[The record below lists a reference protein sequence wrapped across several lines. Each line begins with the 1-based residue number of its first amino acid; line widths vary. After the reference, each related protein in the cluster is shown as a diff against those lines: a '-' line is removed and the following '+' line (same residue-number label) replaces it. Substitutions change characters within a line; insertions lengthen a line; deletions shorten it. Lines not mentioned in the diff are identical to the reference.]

1 MDMYTYDL
9 SLSDFSDPFFDPIS
23 TSHLHHLLHRSS
35 SSSSSSSSKSSTV
48 IDRHDKPKSPPRHRH
63 DGTSPLPLGM
73 DWCLPPRK
81 WVCLFN
87 TYNFSYSWLWVLLIF
102 GVWIIYIILI
112 VHGNDLSF
120 THLLELYLIANV
132 LFSEY

>member
-1 MDMYTYDL
+1 MPQAEIKKKERMDMYTYDL
-9 SLSDFSDPFFDPIS
+9 SLLDISDPFFDPIS

-35 SSSSSSSSKSSTV
+35 SSSSSSNSSTV

-73 DWCLPPRK
+73 DWSLPPRK

-87 TYNFSYSWLWVLLIF
+87 TVFVLFFLFMIVGLADFWCMNYIYNFDCSWK
-102 GVWIIYIILI
+102 
-112 VHGNDLSF
+112 
-120 THLLELYLIANV
+120 
-132 LFSEY
+132 